1 MFEAACGVK
10 VILMKC
16 QRGFATLKLMLG
28 IALMMYAL
36 STVFA
41 YVASS
46 GQDWAE
52 QVRYDMAQKYVA
64 SGADQGVR

>member
-1 MFEAACGVK
+1 
-10 VILMKC
+10 MKC

-28 IALMMYAL
+28 IALLMYAL
-36 STVFA
+36 SSVFA

-52 QVRYDMAQKYVA
+52 QVQRDMTQKFVA
-64 SGADQGVR
+64 GGADQGVR